1 MAATSRQCTLC
12 TLIYSLAFFW
22 GALILMLFS
31 FHVCIDLPPAKRRR
45 TLAGT
50 IVSGAVNAAL
60 IGTAVGL
67 TVYRLYVHSSTW
79 LQDWVL
85 IPVLGGRIGGRS
97 PSWNLHP
104 MNRGTGSTLE

>member
-1 MAATSRQCTLC
+1 MAATSRQCTLF

-22 GALILMLFS
+22 GALILMLVS

-67 TVYRLYVHSSTW
+67 TVYRLYVLSFA
-79 LQDWVL
+79 LMEEWVL
-85 IPVLGGRIGGRS
+85 IPILGGKIGGRS
-97 PSWNLHP
+97 PSWNLRL
-104 MNRGTGSTLE
+104 MNRVTGSQLG